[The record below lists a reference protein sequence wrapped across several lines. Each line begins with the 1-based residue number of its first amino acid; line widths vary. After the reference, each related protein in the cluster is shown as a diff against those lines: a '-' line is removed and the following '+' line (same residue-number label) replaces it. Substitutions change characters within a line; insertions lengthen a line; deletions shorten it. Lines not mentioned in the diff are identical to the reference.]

1 MSDFSALLGFEDRT
15 KLMVPTLNEKAG
27 DAKLKGEC
35 GKLFVTV
42 PDINPT
48 PFDDAINDKYCWRRG
63 VAGAKP
69 TGEEF
74 PEGA

>member
-1 MSDFSALLGFEDRT
+1 MTHITTDT
-15 KLMVPTLNEKAG
+15 
-27 DAKLKGEC
+27 
-35 GKLFVTV
+35 
-42 PDINPT
+42 
-48 PFDDAINDKYCWRRG
+48 YWRRG